1 VLGLFHAVLVFRLL
15 FHAASALPLDCA
27 VDAASALPRS
37 DRVVQPWSFAA
48 VSAMAR
54 PWYRAPARSFSLG
67 CRCASSRTVVLT
79 DLLANPEPG
88 KVNRLLLLLLKSRAR
103 DEQGRFVKAETPK
116 PAEPQATAPYE
127 NAADLRFLG
136 GTNPIGNGAA
146 PRRGARSTACRWY
159 PNPEE
164 GVWTPAQ
171 AQCFNNLLR
180 PMLHLNQ
187 TMLSWEPER
196 IIFAHGPWHDA
207 NGTTELR
214 NAFRWLLK

>member
-48 VSAMAR
+48 VSAMSR

-67 CRCASSRTVVLT
+67 
-79 DLLANPEPG
+79 
-88 KVNRLLLLLLKSRAR
+88 
-103 DEQGRFVKAETPK
+103 
-116 PAEPQATAPYE
+116 
-127 NAADLRFLG
+127 
-136 GTNPIGNGAA
+136 
-146 PRRGARSTACRWY
+146 W
-159 PNPEE
+159 
-164 GVWTPAQ
+164 
-171 AQCFNNLLR
+171 
-180 PMLHLNQ
+180 NQ

>member
-1 VLGLFHAVLVFRLL
+1 MLGLFHAVLVFRLL
-15 FHAASALPLDCA
+15 FHAASTVPLDCA

-67 CRCASSRTVVLT
+67 CRCASSRTLVLT
-79 DLLANPEPG
+79 DLLANLEPG
-88 KVNRLLLLLLKSRAR
+88 KVNRLLLLLLKSIGGIAPPYSGVSRDLRQNFTWRDR
-103 DEQGRFVKAETPK
+103 DELEASV
-116 PAEPQATAPYE
+116 
-127 NAADLRFLG
+127 
-136 GTNPIGNGAA
+136 
-146 PRRGARSTACRWY
+146 
-159 PNPEE
+159 
-164 GVWTPAQ
+164 
-171 AQCFNNLLR
+171 
-180 PMLHLNQ
+180 Q

-196 IIFAHGPWHDA
+196 IIFAHGRWQDA